1 MSGPQ
6 NGDPAR
12 LTIPTIAEIPG
23 WGVILL
29 AHGSQRGTSRDEC
42 SCSWQNAGPN
52 PPSWCLGCTGTNQGL
67 QTAVGLLQDALASQG
82 ATVIL
87 SCLEFIEPH
96 PGQALQIL
104 HEQGLERVV
113 LLPFLLGNG
122 KHATLELDE
131 ILADAQTGTPGL
143 EVILAQGLGSEPE
156 MAELVL
162 ERVRSMPSLQPLP
175 SSASDLTGVMLVKAG
190 TKSQYDDCE
199 WLVRLSGMVE
209 AQLGQGYAVAAA
221 QSHYGDPTMD
231 HAAAEL
237 VENRRVSRM
246 VVVPYVFFPG
256 MILRRNVLG
265 NLERLGKTYPG
276 LPISVT
282 PPLGVDQRVI
292 QVAANRV
299 RQAWKPAPEPG

>member
-6 NGDPAR
+6 DGDPAR
-12 LTIPTIAEIPG
+12 LLNPTIAETPD

-29 AHGSQRGTSRDEC
+29 GHGSQRGTSRDEC

-67 QTAVGLLQDALASQG
+67 QTAVSLLQNTLASQG
-82 ATVIL
+82 ATVML

-96 PGQALQIL
+96 PSQALQIL
-104 HEQGLERVV
+104 HQQGLEKVV

-122 KHATLELDE
+122 KHATLELDG
-131 ILADAQTGTPGL
+131 ILADARTDTPGL
-143 EVILAQGLGSEPE
+143 EVVLAQGLGSEPE
-156 MAELVL
+156 MAQLVL
-162 ERVRSMPSLQPLP
+162 ERVRSMPSPQPPP
-175 SSASDLTGVMLVKAG
+175 SSPADLTGVMLVKAG

-199 WLVRLSGMVE
+199 WLVRLAGMVE
-209 AQLGQGYAVAAA
+209 TQLGHGYAVAAA

-237 VENRRVSRM
+237 VEKRRVSRM
-246 VVVPYVFFPG
+246 MVVPYVFFPG

-265 NLERLGKTYPG
+265 SLERLGKTYPG

-282 PPLGVDQRVI
+282 PPLGVDERVI

-299 RQAWKPAPEPG
+299 RQAWKSTAEPG

>member
-6 NGDPAR
+6 AGGPAH
-12 LTIPTIAEIPG
+12 LTGAPIPEAQD

-52 PPSWCLGCTGTNQGL
+52 PPSWCLGCAGTNQGL
-67 QTAVGLLQDALASQG
+67 RTAVGLLQDALANQG
-82 ATVIL
+82 ATVML

-131 ILADAQTGTPGL
+131 ILADARTETPGL
-143 EVILAQGLGSEPE
+143 KVVLAQGLGSEPE

-162 ERVRSMPSLQPLP
+162 ERLRSMPPLQPAP
-175 SSASDLTGVMLVKAG
+175 SSAADITGVMLVKAG

-209 AQLGQGYAVAAA
+209 AELGPGYAVAAA

-237 VENRRVSRM
+237 VEKRQVSRM

-265 NLERLGKTYPG
+265 GVDRVGKAFPG
-276 LPISVT
+276 IPISVT
-282 PPLGVDQRVI
+282 PPLGVDERVI
-292 QVAANRV
+292 QVAAHRV
-299 RQAWKPAPEPG
+299 RQAWKSAAEPG

>member
-6 NGDPAR
+6 DGDPAR
-12 LTIPTIAEIPG
+12 LLNPTIAETPD

-42 SCSWQNAGPN
+42 SCSWQNDGPN
-52 PPSWCLGCTGTNQGL
+52 LPSWCLACTGTNQGL
-67 QTAVGLLQDALASQG
+67 QTAVGLLQESLASQG
-82 ATVIL
+82 ATVML

-96 PGQALQIL
+96 PSRALQIL
-104 HEQGLERVV
+104 HQQGLEKVV

-131 ILADAQTGTPGL
+131 ILADARTETPGL
-143 EVILAQGLGSEPE
+143 EVVLAQGLGSEPE

-162 ERVRSMPSLQPLP
+162 ERVQSMPTPQPPP
-175 SSASDLTGVMLVKAG
+175 SSPADLTGVMLVKAG

-199 WLVRLSGMVE
+199 WLVRLAGMVE

-246 VVVPYVFFPG
+246 MVVPYVFFPG

-265 NLERLGKTYPG
+265 SLERLEKTYPG

-282 PPLGVDQRVI
+282 PPLGVDERVI

-299 RQAWKPAPEPG
+299 RQAWKSAAEPG

>member
-6 NGDPAR
+6 DGDPAR
-12 LTIPTIAEIPG
+12 LTITPTPETPD

-67 QTAVGLLQDALASQG
+67 RTAVGLLQDALASQG

-131 ILADAQTGTPGL
+131 ILADARTGTPGL
-143 EVILAQGLGSEPE
+143 EVVLAQGLGSEPE

-162 ERVRSMPSLQPLP
+162 ERVRSMPSPQPPP
-175 SSASDLTGVMLVKAG
+175 SSPSDLTGVMLVKAG

-199 WLVRLSGMVE
+199 WLVRLAGMVE
-209 AQLGQGYAVAAA
+209 TQLEQGYAVAAA

-299 RQAWKPAPEPG
+299 REAWKSAAEPG